1 MKIKTKLTFGV
12 GLLFLLIILLAL
24 VSGWFVNSLKK
35 DTNNILTANYFS
47 LQFSRN
53 MILALE
59 DISKD
64 SSAVANF
71 QLNLEKQKK
80 NVTEIGEA
88 EATKTIVEHFESLK
102 INPADST
109 LSSLLRKDIAEVMR
123 LNMQAIERKSNLA
136 NDTAESAYLWI
147 SFAGAMCFIIAFIL
161 LVNLPGNIA
170 NPIKEL
176 TNSIKQIA
184 AQNYHERVHFDEYN
198 EFGELAT
205 SFNTMAQ
212 KLEEYSESKLD
223 KIIQGKK
230 RIETLINNMHDPVIG
245 IDENKNILFI
255 NDEALVITG
264 LKEAEVLG
272 KQIQEVA
279 VYNDLVRTL
288 TKDLL
293 LPEKQRTEKV
303 IKIFADNKES
313 YFEKEFVDIQIIPT
327 GEENPKLI
335 GYVIL
340 LKNITALKE
349 LDIAKTNFIGTVS
362 HEFKT
367 PISSIKMSLQLLEN
381 EKIGNLNQEQKNLVE
396 SIKDDSNRLLKIT
409 GELLNIAQV
418 ESGNVQLAIK
428 PCNPVDIMQYAIDAT
443 QTQADQKQ
451 IKFKVSFQENLP
463 NVKADI
469 EKTAWILTN
478 LISNAVRYS
487 YENSTIFL
495 SISTSNDKIVFSV
508 KDTGQGIPTQFHNKI
523 FDRYFRV
530 PGTHK
535 EGTGLGLAI
544 SKEFVEAQGGEITVD
559 SEVGSGSVFQVLME
573 IG

>member
-1 MKIKTKLTFGV
+1 
-12 GLLFLLIILLAL
+12 
-24 VSGWFVNSLKK
+24 
-35 DTNNILTANYFS
+35 
-47 LQFSRN
+47 
-53 MILALE
+53 
-59 DISKD
+59 
-64 SSAVANF
+64 
-71 QLNLEKQKK
+71 
-80 NVTEIGEA
+80 
-88 EATKTIVEHFESLK
+88 
-102 INPADST
+102 
-109 LSSLLRKDIAEVMR
+109 
-123 LNMQAIERKSNLA
+123 
-136 NDTAESAYLWI
+136 
-147 SFAGAMCFIIAFIL
+147 
-161 LVNLPGNIA
+161 
-170 NPIKEL
+170 
-176 TNSIKQIA
+176 
-184 AQNYHERVHFDEYN
+184 
-198 EFGELAT
+198 
-205 SFNTMAQ
+205 MAQ